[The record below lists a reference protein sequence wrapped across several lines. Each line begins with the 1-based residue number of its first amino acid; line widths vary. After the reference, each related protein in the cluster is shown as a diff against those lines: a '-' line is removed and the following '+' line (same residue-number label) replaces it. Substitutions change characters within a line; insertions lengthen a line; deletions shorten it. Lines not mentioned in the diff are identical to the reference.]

1 MRSRRSQSRAS
12 APGRYGVASGRTR
25 CNSLKCLPVST
36 DLFHVIQ
43 ARDLHFPQFA
53 SLQRTAQIM
62 DQARDHLDLLVSVRP
77 AANARFASYLR
88 TTELSPVEQKSVKA
102 LVLGSV
108 LDSLGNCYPNE
119 TVLEEI
125 EYQARRLA
133 KLQVDP
139 AAVHE
144 ALACF
149 DEGLLQEVERHY
161 PDRLFIARTIVNH
174 YHLFVTNIIN
184 VTLYQLWRADSKLLE
199 EMSAVELS
207 ELSEKDLCAR
217 IVLLVKLWSGADA
230 VAIHP
235 SPGRALPSAAGAAT
249 FAVST
254 NTTLGPAA
262 AMTEAAEASDEARD
276 TAWPATL
283 ASVVSFRPVDG
294 DERVLTRRWIGRY
307 RSVWSFPI
315 HAGMRQLGVLQL
327 AFLRGYDWLPSE
339 QALLLQVCER
349 VGLAL
354 TRCELVHGLSSR
366 EMQVRQLASH
376 LQQVE
381 ERERKRISRELHD
394 EAGQSLLC
402 LRLQLEMLE
411 NALSYRQKRLKQELR
426 HCRQQVETIIVEIR
440 RLISALSPTVLEQF
454 GLVAAIR
461 HLRKEFLRV
470 SQARVELILGL
481 PENLEISNGASMV
494 AYRFVQEALHNI
506 LSHSKAR
513 NVKISAALDDGQF
526 VCQVSDD
533 GIGFRVRD
541 VQRQDHSFGLRGI
554 SERVLLM
561 GGTVEIASEPG
572 AGASVMAR
580 IPLTEDPA
588 MPGLAAL
595 AGVTRRAEKE
605 GISAGRPGTET
616 SVSPVP
622 GFGGHSV
629 TAVSGWDLVRG
640 GKSVPPTTEAPLAG
654 REQRTKSSQAAT
666 TIRQSTTIRQTAA
679 ISQRTTSDDAKDE
692 SCDCR

>member
-1 MRSRRSQSRAS
+1 MI
-12 APGRYGVASGRTR
+12 PGRE
-25 CNSLKCLPVST
+25 
-36 DLFHVIQ
+36 
-43 ARDLHFPQFA
+43 LHFPQFA
-53 SLQRTAQIM
+53 SLQRAAQIM
-62 DQARDHLDLLVSVRP
+62 EQARDHLDLLVSVSP

-88 TTELSPVEQKSVKA
+88 ETELTPAEQKPVKA
-102 LVLGSV
+102 IVLGAV
-108 LDSLGNCYPNE
+108 LDSLRNCYPNE
-119 TVLEEI
+119 SVLEEI

-139 AAVHE
+139 AVVHE

-149 DEGLLQEVERHY
+149 DEGLLEEVTRQF
-161 PDRLFIARTIVNH
+161 PDRLFVAKTIVNH
-174 YHLFVTNIIN
+174 YHLFVTNVIN
-184 VTLYQLWRADSKLLE
+184 ITLYQLWRADSKLLE
-199 EMSAVELS
+199 DMSAVELS

-235 SPGRALPSAAGAAT
+235 SPGRSLPSAAGAAT
-249 FAVST
+249 FAAKTGSAQP
-254 NTTLGPAA
+254 PALI
-262 AMTEAAEASDEARD
+262 AEADSELPDEVQEAR
-276 TAWPATL
+276 WPSSLNGTIG
-283 ASVVSFRPVDG
+283 FRMREDDP
-294 DERVLTRRWIGRY
+294 RVLTKRWLGRY

-339 QALLLQVCER
+339 EALLLQVSER
-349 VGLAL
+349 LGLAL
-354 TRCELVHGLSSR
+354 TRCELVAGLSSR
-366 EMQVRQLASH
+366 EAQVRQLASH

-394 EAGQSLLC
+394 EAGQSLLY

-411 NALSYRQKRLKQELR
+411 NGLSSRQKKLKEELR
-426 HCRQQVETIIVEIR
+426 RCREQVETIIVEIR

-461 HLRKEFLRV
+461 HLLKEFLRV
-470 SQARVELILGL
+470 SQAQVELNIDL
-481 PENLEISNGASMV
+481 PENLERANGASMV

-506 LSHSKAR
+506 LSHSKAET
-513 NVKISAALDDGQF
+513 VKISASLDDGQL

-533 GIGFRVRD
+533 GIGFRVRE

-572 AGASVMAR
+572 SGASVMAR
-580 IPLTEDPA
+580 MPLTEDPA

-595 AGVTRRAEKE
+595 ATVTRHAKRKAPP
-605 GISAGRPGTET
+605 AGPASGATRDT
-616 SVSPVP
+616 SP
-622 GFGGHSV
+622 SV
-629 TAVSGWDLVRG
+629 TVVSGWDLVG
-640 GKSVPPTTEAPLAG
+640 GGPPAAQPTEASQQERGAKPEPGEAAAA
-654 REQRTKSSQAAT
+654 SSQKT
-666 TIRQSTTIRQTAA
+666 TLNPRMKER
-679 ISQRTTSDDAKDE
+679 
-692 SCDCR
+692 

>member
-1 MRSRRSQSRAS
+1 
-12 APGRYGVASGRTR
+12 
-25 CNSLKCLPVST
+25 
-36 DLFHVIQ
+36 
-43 ARDLHFPQFA
+43 
-53 SLQRTAQIM
+53 M
-62 DQARDHLDLLVSVRP
+62 DQARDHLDLLVSVRH
-77 AANARFASYLR
+77 AANTRFAGYLR
-88 TTELSPVEQKSVKA
+88 NTELTPAEQKSVKA
-102 LVLGSV
+102 IVLGAV
-108 LDSLGNCYPNE
+108 LDSLQNCYPNE

-139 AAVHE
+139 TVVHD

-149 DEGLLQEVERHY
+149 DEGLLEEVERQY
-161 PDRLFIARTIVNH
+161 PDRLFVAKSIVNH
-174 YHLFVTNIIN
+174 YHLFVTNVIN

-199 EMSAVELS
+199 DMSAVELS

-235 SPGRALPSAAGAAT
+235 SPGRMLPSAAGAAT
-249 FAVST
+249 FAANT
-254 NTTLGPAA
+254 NTSLRSMDTADA
-262 AMTEAAEASDEARD
+262 DAEASDTALD
-276 TAWPATL
+276 TAWPSDL
-283 ASVVSFRPVDG
+283 AGAISFRAMEG
-294 DERVLTRRWIGRY
+294 DPRVLARRWVGRY

-339 QALLLQVCER
+339 EALLLQVAER

-354 TRCELVHGLSSR
+354 TRCELVAGLSSR
-366 EMQVRQLASH
+366 ETQVRQLASH

-411 NALSYRQKRLKQELR
+411 NGLSSRQKGLKDELR
-426 HCRQQVETIIVEIR
+426 HCREQVETIIVEIR

-454 GLVAAIR
+454 GLVASIR
-461 HLRKEFLRV
+461 HLLKEFLRV
-470 SQARVELILGL
+470 SQAQVELTINL
-481 PENLEISNGASMV
+481 PESLEISGGTSMV

-506 LSHSKAR
+506 LSHSKAET
-513 NVKISAALDDGQF
+513 VKISASLDDGQL

-533 GIGFRVRD
+533 GVGFRVRD
-541 VQRQDHSFGLRGI
+541 VQRQDRSFGLRGI

-561 GGTVEIASEPG
+561 GGTAEIASKPG
-572 AGASVMAR
+572 EGTSVMAR
-580 IPLTEDPA
+580 MPLAEDPA

-595 AGVTRRAEKE
+595 ATVTRRAERAE
-605 GISAGRPGTET
+605 AAGSPGGVARG
-616 SVSPVP
+616 S
-622 GFGGHSV
+622 GHAIP
-629 TAVSGWDLVRG
+629 TLSGWDLVHG
-640 GKSVPPTTEAPLAG
+640 GLSSPLATETPDPG
-654 REQRTKSSQAAT
+654 RRTNPKLDE
-666 TIRQSTTIRQTAA
+666 
-679 ISQRTTSDDAKDE
+679 TSKTP
-692 SCDCR
+692 S